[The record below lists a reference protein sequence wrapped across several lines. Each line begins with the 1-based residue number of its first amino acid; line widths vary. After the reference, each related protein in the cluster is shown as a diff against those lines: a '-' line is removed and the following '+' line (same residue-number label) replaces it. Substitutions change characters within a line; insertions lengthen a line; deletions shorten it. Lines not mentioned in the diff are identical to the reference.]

1 MKIRPNLVFVF
12 ADEMRQQTPG
22 FMQQDP
28 VITPNL
34 DQFTIESLV
43 LTQAASNFP
52 VCSPYRGMLFT
63 GQYPFGCGVPANINS
78 AMFSHGIELSETKC
92 CFSDVLHDNG
102 YRQGYIG
109 KLHLD
114 LRSSYNNYKTSVNKE
129 QIQ

>member
-12 ADEMRQQTPG
+12 ADEMRQQTRG

-34 DQFTIESLV
+34 DQFVEESLA
-43 LTQAASNFP
+43 LTQAASNFL

-63 GQYPFGCGVPANINS
+63 GQSPFGCGIPANINS
-78 AMFSHGIELSETKC
+78 SMFSHGIELSETKR

-114 LRSSYNNYKTSVNKE
+114 LRSSYKNFKTSVNKE
-129 QIQ
+129 QMK